1 MTAAH
6 HHLLH
11 RYSVH
16 SAALLQST
24 ERTFLS
30 LWVCLVSVCRRSK
43 SAVAV
48 RPYCC
53 RASTTGIPLS
63 ADAVGT
69 FERFL
74 LYSTAVGR

>member
-30 LWVCLVSVCRRSK
+30 LWVCLVSVCRPSRRAPCLVVEGERSSK
-43 SAVAV
+43 GPRKVLSSLGQ
-48 RPYCC
+48 PE
-53 RASTTGIPLS
+53 ASC
-63 ADAVGT
+63 
-69 FERFL
+69 
-74 LYSTAVGR
+74 